1 MKKKIIWWVQLI
13 INCLFFLNL
22 AQKVDTMYVAGFR
35 VTFAINILL
44 IIVAFILGYALTVG
58 FENDEH

>member
-1 MKKKIIWWVQLI
+1 MKKKIIWWVQLF

-22 AQKVDTMYVAGFR
+22 AQKVDTMYHAGFG
-35 VTFAINILL
+35 VTFLINILL
-44 IIVAFILGYALTVG
+44 VIIAIVLGYALTVG

>member
-13 INCLFFLNL
+13 INCLFFLVLLFKL
-22 AQKVDTMYVAGFR
+22 ASWLVLSYF
-35 VTFAINILL
+35 LS
-44 IIVAFILGYALTVG
+44 IIVGVVIIVLAPILGYALTVG